1 MHNQFLPLLR
11 NEVTKALRRKLP
23 YFGIFAVG
31 LVCGIIYFIA
41 GQINN
46 TATANAWGYVG
57 FSMQLVFTDIGPISI
72 IAFAAMLVAEETGTG
87 TIRAA
92 LAAPVQRWELY
103 LAKAVIGLLY
113 MMVLSAAALLFS
125 AALASIHYHFGA
137 VGDSLGIVYGRSQA
151 LQQFL
156 LGYVLSWIPLGAL
169 VMFGLLIS
177 TLVRNPGVAVAV
189 GIGTLFLINFTKHLV
204 GLDPYIFTRYLDYS
218 WLVLQQFAQGMDYEW
233 RPEVW
238 KMIGLSGVSAVVAF
252 SAGLVLFVRRDLN
265 H

>member
-1 MHNQFLPLLR
+1 
-11 NEVTKALRRKLP
+11 
-23 YFGIFAVG
+23 
-31 LVCGIIYFIA
+31 
-41 GQINN
+41 
-46 TATANAWGYVG
+46 
-57 FSMQLVFTDIGPISI
+57 
-72 IAFAAMLVAEETGTG
+72 
-87 TIRAA
+87 
-92 LAAPVQRWELY
+92 
-103 LAKAVIGLLY
+103 

-204 GLDPYIFTRYLDYS
+204 GLDPYIFTRHLDYS
-218 WLVLQQFAQGMDYEW
+218 WLVLQQFAQGMDYQW